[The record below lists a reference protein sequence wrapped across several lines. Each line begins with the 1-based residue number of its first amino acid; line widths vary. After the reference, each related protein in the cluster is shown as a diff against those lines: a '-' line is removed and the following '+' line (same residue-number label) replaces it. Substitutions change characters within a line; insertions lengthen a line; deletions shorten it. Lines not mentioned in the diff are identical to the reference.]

1 LPLQKLRRVNT
12 SPVTLLDFENP
23 DALDQ
28 RARSFLRE
36 PQSEEEDAAGETVD
50 DYEPV
55 GGKEKTRRLRVAFR

>member
-1 LPLQKLRRVNT
+1 
-12 SPVTLLDFENP
+12 VTLLDFENP

-55 GGKEKTRRLRVAFR
+55 GGNEKTRRLRVAFR